1 MKLLHL
7 FVLHIVRRND
17 CVNNGH
23 SPCSDFIC
31 EAIFQCGAGLERSE
45 WREAVHSLS
54 VLTGVVLQDGLG
66 LPQVV
71 GS

>member
-17 CVNNGH
+17 CVNNGR
-23 SPCSDFIC
+23 SPCFNFIC
-31 EAIFQCGAGLERSE
+31 EAIFISGAGLERSE
-45 WREAVHSLS
+45 WREAVHSLI
-54 VLTGVVLQDGLG
+54 VLTGIVLQDGLG
-66 LPQVV
+66 LPQAV